1 MLAQVDS
8 SVGGK
13 TAVNTAHGKN
23 LIGSF
28 YQPALVLSDIDV
40 LTTLPERERRAGYAE
55 IAKYA
60 LIDDKDFFDWLE
72 TNGADVIRLDAAS
85 VRHAVTVS
93 CTAKARIVAEDER
106 EHGVR
111 ALLNLGHTFA
121 HALEAAN
128 NYGPELLHG
137 EAVGCGMA
145 LAMRYSQR
153 LGLMTEQD
161 AARAQA
167 LIAASGL
174 VTRITDLAGGPYRPG
189 ALTDTMRQDKKVR
202 GGKVPLILARGIGKS
217 FIQPDADLEDLKS
230 FLETETSVTAS

>member
-1 MLAQVDS
+1 M
-8 SVGGK
+8 
-13 TAVNTAHGKN
+13 
-23 LIGSF
+23 
-28 YQPALVLSDIDV
+28 
-40 LTTLPERERRAGYAE
+40 
-55 IAKYA
+55 
-60 LIDDKDFFDWLE
+60 
-72 TNGADVIRLDAAS
+72 
-85 VRHAVTVS
+85 S

-106 EHGVR
+106 EHSVR

-128 NYGPELLHG
+128 GYGPELLHG

-189 ALTDTMRQDKKVR
+189 ALTDTMRQDKKAR
-202 GGKVPLILARGIGKS
+202 GGKVPLILARAIGKS
-217 FIQPDADLEDLKS
+217 FIQ
-230 FLETETSVTAS
+230 TGC